1 MRDKLKE
8 IQYELPKGRDDKH
21 EAEKHVSACP
31 SAEFSAPENKMP
43 FNMPRICRW
52 SELLS
57 RCSRLSLCYRVMH
70 MRSVRLQLFCLTF
83 LLRLQAESWGDHK
96 LKSFDPRWDRIS
108 GVCPKEDLSPY
119 IGHRLDY

>member
-21 EAEKHVSACP
+21 DAEKHVSACP

-43 FNMPRICRW
+43 FNMPRLCRW

-57 RCSRLSLCYRVMH
+57 RCSRLSACYRVMH
-70 MRSVRLQLFCLTF
+70 TYAYEVSETPAVLPHVSSQIASRILGRS
-83 LLRLQAESWGDHK
+83 
-96 LKSFDPRWDRIS
+96 
-108 GVCPKEDLSPY
+108 
-119 IGHRLDY
+119 